1 MQTLLLRAKE
11 QNLNQSTAVCSQNV
25 ITYTCGRVVAMAE
38 SPAADVTAY
47 EEFSVS
53 VQLAE
58 FPCFLLFSS
67 LRSNFL

>member
-1 MQTLLLRAKE
+1 
-11 QNLNQSTAVCSQNV
+11 
-25 ITYTCGRVVAMAE
+25 MAE